1 MERDRRLALV
11 AAVAIIVASVATI
24 FFAPSSTTIPI
35 PEPSTGGSS
44 GNSTGGISS
53 GIKVVAEN
61 LDVPWAIDVAQD
73 GRLFFTERSGAIRVV
88 AANGTLL
95 SDPAAYINVAQEGEA
110 GLLGL
115 ALHPGFM
122 QNHLLYIYQ
131 TYTNGTAVFNKVVM
145 LTEKDSKIIDSRVVL
160 DGIPASDRND
170 GGRIRFGPDGKLYIA
185 TGDAKQPEL
194 AQDAGSLAGKILRIN
209 PDGSIPD
216 DNPFAGSPVYSYG
229 HRNVQGLAWDA
240 QGSRMYATDHGESG
254 NDEINLIKPGEN
266 YGWPIEQCDATR
278 FEKPVACFNPAIAPA
293 GMAVAHS
300 DKLGYEG
307 DLLVASLKAMQL
319 RKVDLSDNTAIN
331 VLTSYGRI
339 RDVVEAPDG
348 TLYVLTSNRDGRAIP
363 NPGDDKILH
372 IQAP

>member
-1 MERDRRLALV
+1 MERDRKLTLV
-11 AAVAIIVASVATI
+11 AAVAIIIASVATI
-24 FFAPSSTTIPI
+24 FFTPSSTTIPI
-35 PEPSTGGSS
+35 PEPSS
-44 GNSTGGISS
+44 GKNSTGISS

-73 GRLFFTERSGAIRVV
+73 GRLFFTERTGAIRVV

-95 SDPAAYINVAQEGEA
+95 SDPAAYINVAQQGEA

-115 ALHPGFM
+115 ALHPNFA

-131 TYTNGTAVFNKVVM
+131 TYTNGTAVFNKVMM
-145 LTEKDSKIIDSRVVL
+145 LTEKDNKIVDSKVVL
-160 DGIPASDRND
+160 DKIPASDRND

-185 TGDAKQPEL
+185 TGDVKQPQL
-194 AQDAGSLAGKILRIN
+194 AQNAGSLAGKILRIN
-209 PDGSIPD
+209 PDGSIPE
-216 DNPFAGSPVYSYG
+216 DNPFSGSPVYSYG

-240 QGSRMYATDHGESG
+240 KGNMYAAEHGESG

-266 YGWPIEQCDATR
+266 YGWPVEECDAKR
-278 FEKPVACFNPAIAPA
+278 FEKPVACFNPAIAPS
-293 GMAVAHS
+293 GMAIAHS
-300 DKLGYEG
+300 DKLGYKG

-319 RKVDLSDNTAIN
+319 RKVDLSNNTTTNI
-331 VLTSYGRI
+331 LTSYGRI

-372 IQAP
+372 IQEP